1 MNQFKI
7 IAKCLDTKAR
17 IGELETHRGKI
28 QTPVFMPVG
37 TQATV
42 KTLTPQDLTA
52 LNAQIIL
59 ANTYHLYLRP
69 GLEVIQD
76 AKGLHNFMSWPKL
89 ILTDS
94 GGFQIFSLKKLTKI
108 SDEGVI
114 FRSHIDGSLHTFT
127 PEKVIQIQETLA
139 SDIIMPLDEC
149 LSYPSG
155 FQESKTSLIRT
166 NFWAKRSK
174 EAHKKNKQILF
185 GIVQGGTHLK
195 LREES
200 IYFLGKLDF
209 PGFAIGG
216 LSVGEPKELMLE
228 VLEFTANL
236 LPAEKPRYL
245 MGVGKPEDLLNG
257 VSLGIDL
264 FDCVLPTRIAR
275 NGTVF
280 THAGK
285 LALKNSC
292 FTKDFNPI
300 DDRCSCFV
308 CQNFTRA
315 YLRHLFICDEILGPR
330 LATFHNLFFIINLM
344 EKIKNAIL
352 KGNFLAFKKNF
363 LKEYFQEKEGDK
375 GD

>member
-1 MNQFKI
+1 MSFKI

-52 LNAQIIL
+52 LNVQIIL

-76 AKGLHNFMSWPKL
+76 AQGLHNFMSWPKL

-149 LSYPSG
+149 LSYPCS
-155 FQESKTSLIRT
+155 FQEAKTSLSRT

-200 IYFLGKLDF
+200 IHFLGELDF

-216 LSVGEPKELMLE
+216 LSVGEPKELILE
-228 VLEFTANL
+228 VLDFTANL
-236 LPAEKPRYL
+236 LPSEKPRYL

-280 THAGK
+280 TRAGK
-285 LALKNSC
+285 LVLKNSC
-292 FTKDFNPI
+292 FAKDFNPI

-363 LKEYFQEKEGDK
+363 LKEYFQGDEEL
-375 GD
+375 